1 MTPATQQVALAR
13 FKTVKAA
20 EAIDVEVHFNPASLS
35 YSLSNALQAEGDGDK
50 KKQYVSQTS
59 ATLTMDLVFDTTDS
73 GDDVREATDK
83 MAKLLR
89 PHGPSGK
96 QVPPLVEFSWG
107 AYSFNGMV
115 SQYKETIDYFS
126 ADGVPLR
133 SSINLTLTSQDVAF
147 DSGHNPGA
155 SVDGELGGGDLVTL
169 PSAEA
174 SFGGAAGI
182 SMSLGDPRA
191 ARAIASVNGSS
202 SLRFSGG
209 VEMAVGASAGISLSV
224 AAAFSAGASA
234 GFGIGV
240 GAGAGVSV
248 GAGVGVSA
256 SASAGASFG
265 AGASAGASFGAGASG
280 ASFGAGASA
289 GGSFGAGASTG
300 ASAGASFGGLRGGA
314 SFGGLR
320 AGAGASA
327 GASASLPSA
336 GAALALTAGSQQSLR
351 AIGVGGK
358 ARAGGRASLG
368 TDVGA
373 RASIRFGD

>member
-1 MTPATQQVALAR
+1 MTPSTQQVALAR

-35 YSLSNALQAEGDGDK
+35 YSLSNTLREEGEGAK

-59 ATLTMDLVFDTTDS
+59 ATLTMDLVFDSTDS
-73 GDDVREATDK
+73 GDDVREATDR
-83 MAKLLR
+83 MARLLR

-107 AYSFNGMV
+107 AYSFSGLV

-133 SSINLTLTSQDVAF
+133 SSVNLTLASQDVSF
-147 DSGHNPGA
+147 DSGRNPGA
-155 SVDGELGGGDLVTL
+155 GIDAGIGVGLSASFSTDLVTL
-169 PSAEA
+169 PSASA
-174 SFGGAAGI
+174 SFGGAAGL
-182 SMSLGDPRA
+182 SMSLGDPRG
-191 ARAIASVNGSS
+191 ARAIASVNGSA

-209 VEMAVGASAGISLSV
+209 AEMAVGGGAGVSLGA

-234 GFGIGV
+234 GIGIGV
-240 GAGAGVSV
+240 SGGIGGGVGVSAGA

-256 SASAGASFG
+256 G
-265 AGASAGASFGAGASG
+265 AGVA
-280 ASFGAGASA
+280 
-289 GGSFGAGASTG
+289 AGAST
-300 ASAGASFGGLRGGA
+300 GA

-320 AGAGASA
+320 AGASA
-327 GASASLPSA
+327 GGALPSA
-336 GAALALTAGSQQSLR
+336 AAALTLTAGAQPSLT

-368 TDVGA
+368 TQVGA
-373 RASIRFGD
+373 RAGIRFGD